1 MCIIGRSYTLIT
13 FGSYMANK
21 APDFPA
27 GEEKLG
33 SECSLGGNTCGL
45 KRYGSEIQF
54 PKISISLH
62 YSFC

>member
-1 MCIIGRSYTLIT
+1 
-13 FGSYMANK
+13 MANK

-54 PKISISLH
+54 PKISISLQ